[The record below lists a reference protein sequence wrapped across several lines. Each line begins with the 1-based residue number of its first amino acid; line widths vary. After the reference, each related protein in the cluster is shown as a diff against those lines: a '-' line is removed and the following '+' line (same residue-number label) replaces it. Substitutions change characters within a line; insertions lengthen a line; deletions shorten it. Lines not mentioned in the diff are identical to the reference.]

1 MLQIA
6 DAHFLGGPISETVGG
21 TPAESGHPDNG
32 LRPSPDE
39 LAVGFTPLVAEA
51 GAKPSP
57 WCDEEFNQA
66 VSQYMQQPP
75 ALLATSGGK
84 GLTVEFPYSAGSSL
98 CEMQGDQAHPRIG
111 SGLFLL
117 QSFPVEPMSDASG
130 TRLALE
136 LNSEELEH
144 RPSGYGLGSYCYRDG
159 CIRFTGLIPSVA
171 YKPGLLPNLYFSCA
185 GRALAMCTR
194 LGGVASSSPSTG
206 ASRPQSAVGRVL
218 SWLGG

>member
-1 MLQIA
+1 M
-6 DAHFLGGPISETVGG
+6 
-21 TPAESGHPDNG
+21 
-32 LRPSPDE
+32 
-39 LAVGFTPLVAEA
+39 GFTPLVAEA

-159 CIRFTGLIPSVA
+159 CIRFTGLDSKRCIQAWPFTESLLFMRG
-171 YKPGLLPNLYFSCA
+171 KGPGDVHTIGGSCF
-185 GRALAMCTR
+185 
-194 LGGVASSSPSTG
+194 V
-206 ASRPQSAVGRVL
+206 QSIHRRI
-218 SWLGG
+218 